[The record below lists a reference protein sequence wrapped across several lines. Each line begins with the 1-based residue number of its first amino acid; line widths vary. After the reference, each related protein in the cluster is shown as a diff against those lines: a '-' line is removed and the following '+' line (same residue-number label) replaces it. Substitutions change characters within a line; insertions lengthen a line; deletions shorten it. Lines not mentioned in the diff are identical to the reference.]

1 MTVLVT
7 GASSGIGRAICERLL
22 VEGRRVVGLARDFSK
37 FPCDHPGLETH
48 RADLADSRALPGLL
62 RTLERACPDIEALV
76 CNAGRGR
83 FGDLEQF
90 SLDQIREL
98 VDLNFTSHACLVRTF
113 LPRLKKAGRGHLVF
127 MGSEAAL
134 SGARK
139 GAVYCAS
146 KFALRG
152 FAQSLRL
159 ECAGAGVRVTLVNP
173 GMVETPFYDELD
185 FAPGAD
191 PACHILPA
199 DVAEVVSSILRAR
212 PGTVFDEINLSPQK
226 RVIDFGAGKKEHDP
240 LRTGGPGGRG
250 SGGGT

>member
-22 VEGRRVVGLARDFSK
+22 GEGRRVVGLARDFSK
-37 FPCDHPGLETH
+37 FPCDHPGLETR
-48 RADLADSRALPGLL
+48 RADLADLETLPAVL
-62 RTLERACPDIEALV
+62 RKLERDHPGIEALV

-98 VDLNFTSHACLVRTF
+98 MDLNFTSHAFLVRTF
-113 LPRLKKAGRGHLVF
+113 LPRLKRAGRGHVVF

-139 GAVYCAS
+139 GSVYCAS

-159 ECAGAGVRVTLVNP
+159 ECAGAGVAVTLVNP
-173 GMVETPFYDELD
+173 GMVETPFYEGLG

-191 PACHILPA
+191 PDSHILPA
-199 DVAEVVSSILRAR
+199 DIAKVVSSILQAR

-226 RVIDFGAGKKEHDP
+226 RVIDFSAGKDEK
-240 LRTGGPGGRG
+240 
-250 SGGGT
+250 GT

>member
-22 VEGRRVVGLARDFSK
+22 GEGRRVVGLARDFSK
-37 FPCDHPGLETH
+37 FPRDHPGLETQ
-48 RADLADSRALPGLL
+48 RADLADLESLPGLL
-62 RTLERACPDIEALV
+62 RTLERTYPDIEALI

-90 SLDQIREL
+90 SLHQIREL
-98 VDLNFTSHACLVRTF
+98 MDLNFTSHAYLVRTF
-113 LPRLKKAGRGHLVF
+113 LPHLKKAGRGHLVF

-134 SGARK
+134 HGARK
-139 GAVYCAS
+139 GSVYCAS

-159 ECAGAGVRVTLVNP
+159 ECASAGVCVTVVNP
-173 GMVETPFYDELD
+173 GMVETPFYDELG

-191 PACHILPA
+191 PGSHILPA
-199 DVAEVVSSILRAR
+199 DIARVVSSILRTR
-212 PGTVFDEINLSPQK
+212 PGTVIDEINLSPQK
-226 RVIDFGAGKKEHDP
+226 RIIDFGAGRKEH
-240 LRTGGPGGRG
+240 
-250 SGGGT
+250 GT